1 MNGAHYKICSAV
13 SYLSIMK
20 LVVLIALF
28 FTTNKLMSQTESW
41 YMGQGMMLE
50 FEDADVIDTKI
61 NDDLRVHDFFG
72 FFALGS
78 WITDANGQL
87 LIYSNGVSVYNRDL
101 QILPNGDSLSGDGR
115 ICQSS
120 LIVPVPNESNKYFL
134 FSVGKSLNVYR
145 DLSQEHLIPNRLT
158 YSIIDMNL
166 DSGNGDIPHDQKNI
180 LLQEGS
186 NFGMLFIQE
195 KCNKSWVLTSD
206 RSGISTYSV
215 SDKTIESVN
224 RGLFNDRLDPLSNS
238 PPISLLRS
246 SPNGQYVV
254 AHIFDGENFLRLF
267 QFNVSNGQLSD
278 IGYITNR
285 SFLEDGITTISFA
298 FDPASR
304 YIVSLEA
311 IIQNGDVKKQLV
323 RYELNPTSIDEIL
336 DSRRVIVD
344 NYEGDLRGMYYFPTD
359 STSIIIHDGRNIG
372 AIYDIDSENPLVIET
387 IASFPNDQNYGL
399 DFPERSFQIVD
410 KTLTRLP
417 NVLMDTTLCTGSVSI
432 NAIDFNADAIVIN
445 QDTLAMISLDEP
457 GSYEI
462 SMITECFSDETTIN
476 ISACQCDMYIPNSF
490 RPSSVHGNDNFGA
503 VSNCDWIQ
511 YDLSIYD
518 RWGAKVFQSFDPK
531 NTWDGSWNDRE
542 LQSGIYTYSFSYHLI
557 GQDFEVS
564 SGTINLVR

>member
-254 AHIFDGENFLRLF
+254 AHIFDGENF
-267 QFNVSNGQLSD
+267 D
-278 IGYITNR
+278 
-285 SFLEDGITTISFA
+285 SFVLI
-298 FDPASR
+298 R
-304 YIVSLEA
+304 YIEE
-311 IIQNGDVKKQLV
+311 IDHKKYYRSGGGLTFMSEVEKEYQ
-323 RYELNPTSIDEIL
+323 EMIDKI
-336 DSRRVIVD
+336 
-344 NYEGDLRGMYYFPTD
+344 
-359 STSIIIHDGRNIG
+359 
-372 AIYDIDSENPLVIET
+372 
-387 IASFPNDQNYGL
+387 
-399 DFPERSFQIVD
+399 
-410 KTLTRLP
+410 
-417 NVLMDTTLCTGSVSI
+417 
-432 NAIDFNADAIVIN
+432 
-445 QDTLAMISLDEP
+445 
-457 GSYEI
+457 
-462 SMITECFSDETTIN
+462 
-476 ISACQCDMYIPNSF
+476 YIPQ
-490 RPSSVHGNDNFGA
+490 G
-503 VSNCDWIQ
+503 
-511 YDLSIYD
+511 
-518 RWGAKVFQSFDPK
+518 
-531 NTWDGSWNDRE
+531 
-542 LQSGIYTYSFSYHLI
+542 
-557 GQDFEVS
+557 
-564 SGTINLVR
+564 

>member
-1 MNGAHYKICSAV
+1 M
-13 SYLSIMK
+13 
-20 LVVLIALF
+20 
-28 FTTNKLMSQTESW
+28 
-41 YMGQGMMLE
+41 
-50 FEDADVIDTKI
+50 
-61 NDDLRVHDFFG
+61 
-72 FFALGS
+72 
-78 WITDANGQL
+78 
-87 LIYSNGVSVYNRDL
+87 
-101 QILPNGDSLSGDGR
+101 
-115 ICQSS
+115 
-120 LIVPVPNESNKYFL
+120 
-134 FSVGKSLNVYR
+134 
-145 DLSQEHLIPNRLT
+145 
-158 YSIIDMNL
+158 
-166 DSGNGDIPHDQKNI
+166 
-180 LLQEGS
+180 
-186 NFGMLFIQE
+186 
-195 KCNKSWVLTSD
+195 
-206 RSGISTYSV
+206 
-215 SDKTIESVN
+215 
-224 RGLFNDRLDPLSNS
+224 
-238 PPISLLRS
+238 
-246 SPNGQYVV
+246 